1 MDRDS
6 KILYRFEYFEPE
18 DNETY
23 VDWVW
28 LGPLELNYYKSDY
41 QTIKVRPATPDENDL
56 YEEAYADG
64 YGMAAMLE
72 FEDRYDGITFRVE
85 LKDGDLDMKGAK
97 MFECALCN
105 KHKDFETEVA
115 TANGLYLGEI
125 KNDKLWH
132 VCYECAMLQ
141 VEVEGISV
149 EFTEE
154 GEADS

>member
-1 MDRDS
+1 MSGEHDG

-64 YGMAAMLE
+64 YGIAAMLE
-72 FEDRYDGITFRVE
+72 FESSYDGITFRVE
-85 LKDGDLDMKGAK
+85 LGKDGELDFNGKK
-97 MFECALCN
+97 MFECAVCTQ
-105 KHKDFETEVA
+105 HKDFDEEVA
-115 TANGLYLGEI
+115 MVKDLYLGVI
-125 KNDKLWH
+125 KDDKLWH
-132 VCYECAMLQ
+132 ICYDCGLL
-141 VEVEGISV
+141 G
-149 EFTEE
+149 TEIGSIE
-154 GEADS
+154 IEDDESR